1 MWGKIVLRSLGYLCF
16 LIPIPTFYWILIPD
30 WNLKTVLVN
39 TNYSVNFIIIIVLF
53 IIALIVFNF
62 IDAEVKDAARV
73 IRLVW
78 RAIKTSVV
86 LIILWQG
93 SDVLGVIILE
103 TANELL
109 TKVTTVT
116 ELLTKV
122 SFTFGVIFGEIMLGY
137 TFLIIEALKKKRA

>member
-1 MWGKIVLRSLGYLCF
+1 
-16 LIPIPTFYWILIPD
+16 
-30 WNLKTVLVN
+30 
-39 TNYSVNFIIIIVLF
+39 
-53 IIALIVFNF
+53 
-62 IDAEVKDAARV
+62 
-73 IRLVW
+73 
-78 RAIKTSVV
+78 V

-103 TANELL
+103 TANELT

-137 TFLIIEALKKKRA
+137 TFLIVEALKKKRT